1 MECLPKSIS
10 SLLSIEK
17 YHKSCCTIDRINLVE
32 TLVLECCNF
41 LKISEIVA
49 NLGLS
54 EFPKKKMNLFFSYLS
69 SIQTSALQKQTDE
82 ECITFYEDVLFFFPS
97 DPQLIR
103 IYLDRFKEMK
113 LFY

>member
-54 EFPKKKMNLFFSYLS
+54 EFPKKKSTFPFLFIIYTDFSSSKTNRRGMHNILRGRAFFLS
-69 SIQTSALQKQTDE
+69 
-82 ECITFYEDVLFFFPS
+82 V
-97 DPQLIR
+97 
-103 IYLDRFKEMK
+103 
-113 LFY
+113 